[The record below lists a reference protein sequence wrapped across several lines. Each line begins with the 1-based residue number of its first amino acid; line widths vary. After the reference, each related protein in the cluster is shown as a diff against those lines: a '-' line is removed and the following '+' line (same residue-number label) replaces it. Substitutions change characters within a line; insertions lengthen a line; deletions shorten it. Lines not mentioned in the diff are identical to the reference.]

1 MLAIRLSR
9 VGTKN
14 KRKFRVIVQE
24 KGASPKRGFLEIIGA
39 YDPEAKPH
47 SLTIDKDRLTYWME
61 HGAKP
66 SNTVEHLIKL
76 DPAKSNQYKKKNK
89 KTRAAEAAAK
99 EAAAKEAEAKA
110 AEAEAAK
117 QAAAAAA
124 EAPKEEPK
132 PEEKPTQ

>member
-14 KRKFRVIVQE
+14 KRKFRIIVQE
-24 KGASPKRGFLEIIGA
+24 KGASPKRGFLEIIGH

-47 SLTIDKDRLTYWME
+47 VFKINEERYNHWVG

-66 SNTVEHLIKL
+66 SNTLASLIKL
-76 DPAKSNQYKKKNK
+76 DTNKMKERKKKSK
-89 KTRAAEAAAK
+89 KQKAAEAAAK

-110 AEAEAAK
+110 AEAAA
-117 QAAAAAA
+117 APAEAAAA
-124 EAPKEEPK
+124 EAPKEEAK
-132 PEEKPTQ
+132 

>member
-24 KGASPKRGFLEIIGA
+24 KGASPKRGFLEIIGH

-47 SLTIDKDRLTYWME
+47 VFVINKERYDHWVG

-66 SNTVEHLIKL
+66 SDTLASLIKR
-76 DPAKSNQYKKKNK
+76 DPSKMKERKKKSK
-89 KTRAAEAAAK
+89 KQKAAEAAAK

-110 AEAEAAK
+110 A
-117 QAAAAAA
+117 QAATAPTETPTP
-124 EAPKEEPK
+124 EAPASEAK
-132 PEEKPTQ
+132 